1 MFGARKNPRVAVL
14 RCLFSLLRTR
24 SESAGLSCTFL
35 ALAAIASGGLSAQ
48 ATPLPAPA
56 KTYLPVEQIGCR
68 GPGTFCPAG
77 LHWVCDLYR
86 CRCAPCAY
94 GGPRPY
100 WGRARMPP
108 SGGPSASGAPR
119 ATAMHYVVLDEA
131 GHCTVVDSKPSAGS
145 SSLKI
150 VGDQGGYTSLESAN
164 KALKD
169 SKAECKDVVGVGAE
183 AKFKTAQAKAQ
194 RDGVETLT
202 QKDIEGL
209 SLEQI
214 KQLRGY

>member
-1 MFGARKNPRVAVL
+1 MRQRDVA
-14 RCLFSLLRTR
+14 
-24 SESAGLSCTFL
+24 LSFL
-35 ALAAIASGGLSAQ
+35 TIAAVAFVTPSAQ
-48 ATPLPAPA
+48 ATPLPVPP
-56 KTYLPVEQIGCR
+56 KTYSSVEKIGCR
-68 GPGTFCPAG
+68 GPGAYCPAG
-77 LHWVCDLYR
+77 RHWVCDLYR

-108 SGGPSASGAPR
+108 GGGPSVSGAPR

-131 GHCTVVDSKPSAGS
+131 GHCTVVDSKPSAG

-169 SKAECKDVVGVGAE
+169 SKAECKDVVGAGAE
-183 AKFKTAQAKAQ
+183 AKFKAAQAKAQ

>member
-1 MFGARKNPRVAVL
+1 MRQRDLALSFFAVAV
-14 RCLFSLLRTR
+14 
-24 SESAGLSCTFL
+24 
-35 ALAAIASGGLSAQ
+35 AAFVSLSAQ

-56 KTYLPVEQIGCR
+56 KTYSLVKEAGCR

-100 WGRARMPP
+100 WGRARLPP
-108 SGGPSASGAPR
+108 NGSPSASVAPR
-119 ATAMHYVVLDEA
+119 ATAMHYVVLDEV
-131 GHCTVVDSKPSAGS
+131 GHCTVVDSKPSAG

-164 KALKD
+164 KALD
-169 SKAECKDVVGVGAE
+169 SKAECKDMVGAGAE
-183 AKFKTAQAKAQ
+183 AKFKAAQAKAQ
-194 RDGVETLT
+194 KNGVETLT
-202 QKDIEGL
+202 QEDIEGL
-209 SLEQI
+209 SIEQI

>member
-1 MFGARKNPRVAVL
+1 MRQWDLAP
-14 RCLFSLLRTR
+14 S
-24 SESAGLSCTFL
+24 FL
-35 ALAAIASGGLSAQ
+35 AVAAAAFVTLSAQ
-48 ATPLPAPA
+48 ATPLPVPP
-56 KTYLPVEQIGCR
+56 KTYSSVEKIGCR
-68 GPGTFCPAG
+68 GPGAYCPAG
-77 LHWVCDLYR
+77 RHWVCDLYR

-108 SGGPSASGAPR
+108 GGGPSVSGAPR

-145 SSLKI
+145 NLKI
-150 VGDQGGYTSLESAN
+150 VGDQGGYTSLEAAN

-169 SKAECKDVVGVGAE
+169 PKAECKDVVGTE
-183 AKFKTAQAKAQ
+183 ADTKFKAAQAKAR

>member
-1 MFGARKNPRVAVL
+1 MRQR
-14 RCLFSLLRTR
+14 
-24 SESAGLSCTFL
+24 GLALSFL
-35 ALAAIASGGLSAQ
+35 AIAAAAFVTLSAQ
-48 ATPLPAPA
+48 ATPLPVPPE
-56 KTYLPVEQIGCR
+56 TYSSVEKIGCR
-68 GPGTFCPAG
+68 GPGAYCPAG
-77 LHWVCDLYR
+77 RHWVCDLFR

-94 GGPRPY
+94 GGRRPY
-100 WGRARMPP
+100 WGQARMPP
-108 SGGPSASGAPR
+108 SAGPSVSGAPR
-119 ATAMHYVVLDEA
+119 AAAIHYVVLDEA
-131 GHCTVVDSKPSAGS
+131 GHCTVVDSKPD

-150 VGDQGGYTSLESAN
+150 VADQGGYTSLEAAN

-169 SKAECKDVVGVGAE
+169 SKGECKDVVGAE
-183 AKFKTAQAKAQ
+183 ADTKFKAAQAKAR

>member
-1 MFGARKNPRVAVL
+1 MRQRDVA
-14 RCLFSLLRTR
+14 
-24 SESAGLSCTFL
+24 LSFL
-35 ALAAIASGGLSAQ
+35 TIAAVAFVTPSAQ
-48 ATPLPAPA
+48 ATPLPVPP
-56 KTYLPVEQIGCR
+56 KIYSSVEKIGCR
-68 GPGTFCPAG
+68 GPGAYCPAG
-77 LHWVCDLYR
+77 RHWVCDLYR
-86 CRCAPCAY
+86 CRCAPCFY

-108 SGGPSASGAPR
+108 SGGPSTSGAPR

-131 GHCTVVDSKPSAGS
+131 GHCTVVDSKPSAG

-169 SKAECKDVVGVGAE
+169 SKAECKDVVGAGAE
-183 AKFKTAQAKAQ
+183 AKFKAAQAKAQ

>member
-1 MFGARKNPRVAVL
+1 
-14 RCLFSLLRTR
+14 
-24 SESAGLSCTFL
+24 
-35 ALAAIASGGLSAQ
+35 
-48 ATPLPAPA
+48 
-56 KTYLPVEQIGCR
+56 
-68 GPGTFCPAG
+68 
-77 LHWVCDLYR
+77 
-86 CRCAPCAY
+86 
-94 GGPRPY
+94 
-100 WGRARMPP
+100 
-108 SGGPSASGAPR
+108 
-119 ATAMHYVVLDEA
+119 MHYVVLDEA

-164 KALKD
+164 KALKA

>member
-1 MFGARKNPRVAVL
+1 MRQRDVA
-14 RCLFSLLRTR
+14 
-24 SESAGLSCTFL
+24 LSFL
-35 ALAAIASGGLSAQ
+35 AIAAVAFVTPSAH
-48 ATPLPAPA
+48 ATPLPVSL
-56 KTYLPVEQIGCR
+56 KTYSSVEKIGCR
-68 GPGTFCPAG
+68 GPGAYCPAAR
-77 LHWVCDLYR
+77 HWVCDLYR
-86 CRCAPCAY
+86 CRCAPCVY

-108 SGGPSASGAPR
+108 SGGPSTSGAPR

-145 SSLKI
+145 NLKI

-169 SKAECKDVVGVGAE
+169 SKAECKDVVGAGAE
-183 AKFKTAQAKAQ
+183 TKFKAAQAKAQ

>member
-1 MFGARKNPRVAVL
+1 MRQRDL
-14 RCLFSLLRTR
+14 TFS
-24 SESAGLSCTFL
+24 FF
-35 ALAAIASGGLSAQ
+35 AIAAAAFVTLSAQ

-56 KTYLPVEQIGCR
+56 KTYSPVEKIGCR
-68 GPGTFCPAG
+68 GPGAYCPAG
-77 LHWVCDLYR
+77 RHWVCGPYR
-86 CRCAPCAY
+86 CWCAPCAY

-100 WGRARMPP
+100 WGRPRMPP

-145 SSLKI
+145 SLKI

-169 SKAECKDVVGVGAE
+169 SKAECLVGAGAE
-183 AKFKTAQAKAQ
+183 AKFEAAQAKAR

>member
-1 MFGARKNPRVAVL
+1 MRQRNLA
-14 RCLFSLLRTR
+14 
-24 SESAGLSCTFL
+24 LSFL
-35 ALAAIASGGLSAQ
+35 AIAAAAFVTLSAQ
-48 ATPLPAPA
+48 ATPLPVPP
-56 KTYLPVEQIGCR
+56 KTYSSFVEKIGCR
-68 GPGTFCPAG
+68 GPGAYCPAG
-77 LHWVCDLYR
+77 RRWVCDLYR

-94 GGPRPY
+94 GPRRPY

-108 SGGPSASGAPR
+108 SGGPSVSGALR
-119 ATAMHYVVLDEA
+119 AAAIHYVVLDEA
-131 GHCTVVDSKPSAGS
+131 DHCTVVDSKPSAD

-150 VGDQGGYTSLESAN
+150 VADQGGYTSLEAAN

-169 SKAECKDVVGVGAE
+169 SKGECKDVVGAE
-183 AKFKTAQAKAQ
+183 ADTKFQAAQAKAR

>member
-1 MFGARKNPRVAVL
+1 MRQRDLA
-14 RCLFSLLRTR
+14 
-24 SESAGLSCTFL
+24 LSFL
-35 ALAAIASGGLSAQ
+35 AVVAAAFVTLSAQ

-56 KTYLPVEQIGCR
+56 KTYLPVEKIGCR
-68 GPGTFCPAG
+68 GPGAYCPAG
-77 LHWVCDLYR
+77 RHWVCGPYR
-86 CRCAPCAY
+86 CWCAPCSY
-94 GGPRPY
+94 GGPQ
-100 WGRARMPP
+100 GRARMPQ
-108 SGGPSASGAPR
+108 GPSASGAPR
-119 ATAMHYVVLDEA
+119 VTAMHYVVLDES
-131 GHCTVVDSKPSAGS
+131 GHCTVVDSKPSAG

-169 SKAECKDVVGVGAE
+169 SKVECKDVVGVGAE
-183 AKFKTAQAKAQ
+183 AKFKAAQAKAQ

>member
-1 MFGARKNPRVAVL
+1 MRQRDLA
-14 RCLFSLLRTR
+14 
-24 SESAGLSCTFL
+24 LSFL
-35 ALAAIASGGLSAQ
+35 ALAAPAFVTLSAQ
-48 ATPLPAPA
+48 ATHLAAPA
-56 KTYLPVEQIGCR
+56 KPYSPVEKIGCK
-68 GPGTFCPAG
+68 GPGTFCPGG
-77 LHWVCDLYR
+77 LHWVCNPSR
-86 CRCAPCAY
+86 CGCAPCS

-100 WGRARMPP
+100 VGRARMPP
-108 SGGPSASGAPR
+108 SGGTGVSVAPR
-119 ATAMHYVVLDEA
+119 ATALHYVVLDEV

-145 SSLKI
+145 NLKI
-150 VGDQGGYTSLESAN
+150 VGDQGGYTSLEAAN

-169 SKAECKDVVGVGAE
+169 SKAECKDVVGAE
-183 AKFKTAQAKAQ
+183 AETRFKAAQAKAR

>member
-1 MFGARKNPRVAVL
+1 
-14 RCLFSLLRTR
+14 
-24 SESAGLSCTFL
+24 
-35 ALAAIASGGLSAQ
+35 
-48 ATPLPAPA
+48 
-56 KTYLPVEQIGCR
+56 
-68 GPGTFCPAG
+68 
-77 LHWVCDLYR
+77 
-86 CRCAPCAY
+86 
-94 GGPRPY
+94 
-100 WGRARMPP
+100 
-108 SGGPSASGAPR
+108 
-119 ATAMHYVVLDEA
+119 MHYVVLDEA
-131 GHCTVVDSKPSAGS
+131 GHCTVVDSKPSAG

-169 SKAECKDVVGVGAE
+169 SKAECLVGAGAE
-183 AKFKTAQAKAQ
+183 AKFEAAQAKAR